1 MNHSLH
7 PLLLVAALVLA
18 ASPALAQEG
27 GGALFG
33 THCASCHGPLGAG
46 DGPVAAALTPKPAAL
61 STPAFQDARTD
72 AQLLSAIR
80 DGGPAVGKSPLM
92 PGFGTQLGAEQLQA
106 LVAHVRALRVDG
118 APGADAPSTDAQEAV
133 DAQGSTGVL
142 PAPTPTSKRVLSPN
156 SPFSRTRF
164 HLAGFATIHFQ
175 FTAESGPNFAS
186 VLFAPVFLWRLHDR
200 ILFEAELEAGYS
212 DGEFEL
218 GLEYAQADFIV
229 WDYTTVVVGLSL
241 LPLGIYGERLHP
253 GWINRSMDAPY
264 PYQGGHGGGPIPMSG
279 LGIQVRGSVPLGQVA
294 SVNYAAFL
302 TNGPSDGSGAPA
314 LGGSIPDNNW
324 NKFVGGRVGVLP
336 LRELEFGV
344 SGATGLWDDDVSQ
357 RYSVLIGDVM
367 ASTSFGLSVQGEYLT
382 TRTDVGDENPEI
394 RHLWWTQLAWRLL
407 PAPGIL
413 NRFEIVARY
422 GGAVMPEEGAD
433 DDHADALAEA
443 RRVAVEGTSLVFSV
457 AGGAAP
463 GDDHGSEANTGL
475 PGGFSNQIAGGVNF
489 YPIPSIAVR
498 LGAHYTFE
506 TKHFHFGATL
516 AAGF

>member
-1 MNHSLH
+1 MLRLAA
-7 PLLLVAALVLA
+7 PLTLAATLVLP
-18 ASPALAQEG
+18 ASLAVAQEAPPTAE
-27 GGALFG
+27 ALFS
-33 THCASCHGPLGAG
+33 THCASCHGPAGRG
-46 DGPVAAALTPKPAAL
+46 DGPVAAALTPKPADL
-61 STPAFQDARTD
+61 SSPAFQDARTD
-72 AQLLSAIR
+72 EQLVTAVR
-80 DGGPAVGKSPLM
+80 DGGPAVGRSPLM
-92 PGFGTQLGAEQLQA
+92 PGFGAQLEPEQVAA
-106 LVAHVRALRVDG
+106 LVTHIRGFRQAG
-118 APGADAPSTDAQEAV
+118 EPGAT
-133 DAQGSTGVL
+133 GSA
-142 PAPTPTSKRVLSPN
+142 PAPVPASDPPFVAPLGRRRLSPN

-186 VLFAPVFLWRLHDR
+186 VLLAPVFLWRLHDR

-218 GLEYAQADFIV
+218 GVEYAQADFIV

-241 LPLGIYGERLHP
+241 LPLGIYTERLHP

-264 PYQGGHGGGPIPMSG
+264 PYQGGHGAGPIPMSG
-279 LGIQVRGSVPLGQVA
+279 LGIQVRGAVPLGQVA

-302 TNGPSDGSGAPA
+302 TNGPGQGGGAPA

-344 SGATGLWDDDVSQ
+344 SGATGLWDDNVSK
-357 RYSVLIGDVM
+357 RYSVLVGDVM

-382 TRTDVGDENPEI
+382 TRTDVGDDDPEI

-413 NRFEIVARY
+413 KRFEIVARY
-422 GGAVMPEEGAD
+422 GGAVMPEETVD
-433 DDHADALAEA
+433 DGHADALAEA